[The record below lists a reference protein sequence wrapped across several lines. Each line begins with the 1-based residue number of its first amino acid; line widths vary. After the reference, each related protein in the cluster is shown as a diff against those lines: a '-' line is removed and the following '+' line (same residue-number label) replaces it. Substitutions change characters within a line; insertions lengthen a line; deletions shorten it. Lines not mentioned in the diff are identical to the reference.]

1 MPLDLLLEL
10 PVKTLHRLAVIA
22 ALATMPG
29 LASAVPL
36 YDYFGPLPEATFGG
50 TGIPNE
56 EVAVSTQFEDGD
68 TTITVALS
76 ATQRFFNPALTN
88 DGAGTYFAQAG
99 SNFGG
104 PGSTSTTEGAL
115 WNFNYYIKI
124 DSPTRTIADYDITL
138 FYDFDP
144 TFDNGPAGL
153 GTSNISGAIGDGLLV
168 GDGIPTDATLFE
180 GSQNLLFDFLA
191 DDVPGYQTAPTYGAF
206 DPNATG
212 EYNFAIQV
220 ARAGWSVEQVRMDV
234 QVVPIPAAAVLF
246 PSALAFM
253 GWLGRRR
260 RA

>member
-1 MPLDLLLEL
+1 MKLIN
-10 PVKTLHRLAVIA
+10 RIAAAA
-22 ALATMPG
+22 ALAALPG
-29 LASAVPL
+29 MASAVPL
-36 YDYFGPLPEATFGG
+36 YDTFGPLDNATFGG
-50 TGIPNE
+50 QGIPNQ

-76 ATQRFFNPALTN
+76 ATQRFFNPALSN

-104 PGSTSTTEGAL
+104 PGSINTNEGAL
-115 WNFNYYIKI
+115 WNFNYYINI
-124 DSPTRTIADYDITL
+124 DSPDRTIADYDITL

-144 TFDNGPAGL
+144 AFDNGPAGL
-153 GTSNISGAIGDGLLV
+153 GTSNVSGAIGDGLLV

-191 DDVPGYQTAPTYGAF
+191 LTVPGYQTAPTYGAF

-220 ARAGWSVEQVRMDV
+220 ARDGWSVEQVRMDV

-260 RA
+260 RT

>member
-1 MPLDLLLEL
+1 
-10 PVKTLHRLAVIA
+10 VKLINRIAAAA
-22 ALATMPG
+22 ALAAIPG

-36 YDYFGPLPEATFGG
+36 YDTFGPLDTATFGG
-50 TGIPNE
+50 TGIPND

-68 TTITVALS
+68 TIITLGLS
-76 ATQRFFNPALTN
+76 ATQRFSNPALSN
-88 DGAGTYFAQAG
+88 DGAGTYFATTG

-104 PGSTSTTEGAL
+104 SGESTTEGAL
-115 WNFNYYIKI
+115 WNFNFYIDI
-124 DSPTRTIADYDITL
+124 DSPTRTIADYDIDL

-153 GTSNISGAIGDGLLV
+153 GV
-168 GDGIPTDATLFE
+168 GDIDASLAAGALLPAFAPGATRVE
-180 GSQNLLFDFLA
+180 GSQNLLFGFLA
-191 DDVPGYQTAPTYGAF
+191 TDIPGFQTQPTFGPF

-220 ARAGWSVEQVRMDV
+220 ARDGWSVEQVRMDV

-260 RA
+260 KV